1 MLPSN
6 KMSEPRNPHQRTNA
20 VPLSASTR
28 RASMA
33 SLLSRKARMLMTTN
47 LQVNDQFPDI
57 ELPNHQN
64 ELTRLAHFT
73 KPGLLDRHLG
83 FLDGYPLILVFYRGF
98 FCPRDQQQMR
108 QLVEFQRELAVN
120 YGKLVAVSADPPL
133 VQAAFR
139 AGLGAQWTFL
149 SDEQRMAIKQINILD
164 ETEGEYAYRA
174 QPYTFVLR
182 PDLHIHAIYNGWYF
196 VGRPTNEELRHDL
209 RAIMETRSDYHYET
223 YDKPA
228 VRQIR
233 IPQQEWANG
242 VPPVGANGLK
252 VAQGVVHWFDLKAGV
267 GMIAQEGSDDDV
279 FFHFTALP
287 GPGYRTIR
295 SGVAVRFEL
304 VEGKAGQSARNIQQM

>member
-1 MLPSN
+1 
-6 KMSEPRNPHQRTNA
+6 
-20 VPLSASTR
+20 
-28 RASMA
+28 
-33 SLLSRKARMLMTTN
+33 MTTN
-47 LQVNDQFPDI
+47 LQLNDRFPDI

-64 ELTRLAHFT
+64 ELMRLSQFTR
-73 KPGLLDRHLG
+73 PSLLDKYLG
-83 FLDGYPLILVFYRGF
+83 FQDGYPLILVFFRGF

-108 QLVEFQRELAVN
+108 QLVEFQHELAVN
-120 YGKLVAVSADPPL
+120 YGKLVAVSVDPPL

-149 SDEQRMAIKQINILD
+149 SDEQRAIIKQINILD

-182 PDLHIHAIYNGWYF
+182 PDLRIHAIYNGWYF

-209 RAIMETRSDYHYET
+209 RALMETRSDYRYEA
-223 YDKPA
+223 YDTPE

-242 VPPVGANGLK
+242 SPALGANGLPI
-252 VAQGVVHWFDLKAGV
+252 AQGVVRWFDTNAGI
-267 GMIAQEGSDDDV
+267 GMIAREGSSNEV

-287 GPGYRTIR
+287 GEGYRTIR
-295 SGVAVRFEL
+295 AGVPVQFEI
-304 VEGKAGQSARNIQQM
+304 VQGRAGLAARNIQRLDA